1 MSDLTLE
8 DFKKTQLRAAKILDA
23 QEIPG
28 ADRIWRLE
36 LDLGSE
42 KKTVVAG
49 IKKFYA
55 REELLG
61 KSVVVVDNLVPTV
74 IRGVESK
81 GMLLAAKDGDRL
93 TLLTTDKEVPP
104 GSPIG

>member
-28 ADRIWRLE
+28 ADRIWRVE

-49 IKKFYA
+49 IKKFYT

-61 KSVVVVDNLVPTV
+61 KSVIVVDNLVPTV